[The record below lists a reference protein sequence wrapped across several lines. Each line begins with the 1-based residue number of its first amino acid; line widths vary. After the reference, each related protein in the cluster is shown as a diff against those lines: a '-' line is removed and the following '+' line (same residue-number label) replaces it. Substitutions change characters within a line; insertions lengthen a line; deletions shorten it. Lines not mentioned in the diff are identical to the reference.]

1 MTTKDAADATDVDE
15 TETEKVTDEAVDDAT
30 ETDDAATETETQSE
44 TRDGVL
50 RRSARVVRGPNSAPS
65 CWRLP

>member
-15 TETEKVTDEAVDDAT
+15 TETEKVIDESIDDAT

-44 TRDGVL
+44 KRMASCVG
-50 RRSARVVRGPNSAPS
+50 RRAWWWAESAPS
-65 CWRLP
+65 SWRLP